1 MGELT
6 LDRTGV
12 ANGLVGHVRVR
23 GRTIVWCDSA
33 FAQMFAYAAEELIDR
48 PASVLCDGDKIRVDC
63 GELESPVIAPGEIL
77 RRELQLRRKDGS
89 PGRYDI
95 SMNWLSPES
104 DEWCGA
110 FIDVSEDRNTWLSLI
125 EAEEH
130 YRSLFVAM
138 AEGVV
143 LHARDGR
150 VVDANGAAERIL
162 GLSRGQI
169 LGKTSMDPQWQA
181 MHEDGT
187 AFPGDEHPASVT
199 LRTGRPLRDQLMGV
213 RARGGSVRWIS
224 INTQPI
230 FGEDGSVPSAAVAT
244 FVDVTEARSAS
255 QAIKKALWTKDAMLR
270 EIHHRVKNNMQVISS
285 LLRLHRRHLQG
296 AGAACIFL
304 ECENRIRSMAL
315 VHEQLSSSTSLTDI
329 DFGKYLG
336 NLSQLIAQSQ
346 RSGDA
351 RVKITIDCEPLRIGV
366 ETAIPLGLIANE
378 LMTNVF
384 KHAFDKRK
392 EGNLTL
398 SLRSTGAG
406 TLLLSV
412 ADNGIGLPTHFNF
425 RETKSVGLS
434 IVRNLARQLRASLS
448 FREVAGG
455 GSCVEVSS
463 SYGA

>member
-1 MGELT
+1 VT
-6 LDRTGV
+6 
-12 ANGLVGHVRVR
+12 NGLVGHVRVR
-23 GRTIVWCDSA
+23 QRTIVRCDSA

-48 PASVLCDGDKIRVDC
+48 STSVPRRGDQIDAAS
-63 GELESPVIAPGEIL
+63 GEIESPVMARGEIF
-77 RRELQLRRKDGS
+77 RTELQLRRKDGS
-89 PGRYDI
+89 LGWYDI

-110 FIDVSEDRNTWLSLI
+110 FIDISEDRTTWLSLI

-130 YRSLFVAM
+130 YRNLFVAM

-150 VVDANGAAERIL
+150 VIDANGGAERVL
-162 GLSRGQI
+162 DLSRDQI
-169 LGKTSMDPQWQA
+169 LGKTSLDPQWQA
-181 MHEDGT
+181 VHEDGT
-187 AFPGDEHPASVT
+187 PFPGDEHPASVT
-199 LRTGRPLRDQLMGV
+199 LRTGRPLRNQLMGV
-213 RARGGSVRWIS
+213 RTRGGNLRWIS

-230 FGEDGSVPSAAVAT
+230 FGPDSSLPSAALAT
-244 FVDVTEARSAS
+244 FVDVTEAHTAS
-255 QAIKKALWTKDAMLR
+255 QAVKKALWSKDAMLR

-285 LLRLHRRHLQG
+285 LLRLQSRRLQD
-296 AGAACIFL
+296 AKAASVFL

-315 VHEQLSSSTSLTDI
+315 VHEQLYSSTSLTKI

-336 NLSQLIAQSQ
+336 DLLKLIAQSQ
-346 RSGDA
+346 RSGRT
-351 RVKITIDCEPLRIGV
+351 RVEISSDCDSLRIGV

-384 KHAFDKRK
+384 KHAFDKRP

-398 SLRSTGAG
+398 RLKRMGAG
-406 TLLLSV
+406 AGDDTLLLSV
-412 ADNGIGLPTHFNF
+412 ADNGVGLPANLDF

-434 IVRNLARQLRASLS
+434 VVRNLARQLRASLS

-455 GSCVEVSS
+455 GCCVEVSS
-463 SYGA
+463 PYGA